1 MDIHNGLLILH
12 VSVAIG
18 AAALVAAATAV
29 GTTCA
34 ATASSVGARAAT
46 GVITLV
52 GRSWYWRRVVVL
64 IAAVTR
70 AIGILVLTILHKVD
84 TVRNQVVGALTVAVN
99 SERRTEGRNDVLHQV
114 ALRLL
119 RVSHRLGGDEAKVEC
134 TEAKKLD
141 VVTLGKVVH
150 HIVGVAV
157 KHRLHVSRGS
167 RRLGGNLLRHLIG
180 SQRAVTNWADA
191 VNGLTLTST
200 HGQGTRK
207 HFVILAHN
215 LKRIIMNNV
224 WSVLRLSMSSISES
238 RCKYSANESR
248 VKLAWAMPSAACIR
262 WCKDT
267 TSAQGHPLKCVVPC
281 RRWTRPKDALR
292 YTLKMRF
299 VSSQRSAS
307 SVPNDALHESSYKHF
322 LDGVNWFAQILL
334 DKFHLTD
341 GEDLLAVKALA
352 VGGQERIQFHT
363 AFDFAGQT
371 AHGVGRF
378 AVREIHHRQDAASI
392 SCF

>member
-29 GTTCA
+29 GIASAATASGIASA
-34 ATASSVGARAAT
+34 ATASSVGARAAA
-46 GVITLV
+46 GAATLV
-52 GRSWYWRRVVVL
+52 GRSWCWRRVVVL

-84 TVRNQVVGALTVAVN
+84 TVRNQVVGALAVAVN
-99 SERRTEGRNDVLHQV
+99 GERRTEGRNDVLHQV

-119 RVSHRLGGDEAKVEC
+119 RISHRLGGDEAKVER
-134 TEAKKLD
+134 TEAKKFY
-141 VVTLGKVVH
+141 VVPLGKVVH

-157 KHRLHVSRGS
+157 EHRLHVSRGS

-180 SQRAVTNWADA
+180 SQRAVTNWSDT

-200 HGQGTRK
+200 HSQDTRK

-224 WSVLRLSMSSISES
+224 WSVLRLSMSSVSES
-238 RCKYSANESR
+238 R
-248 VKLAWAMPSAACIR
+248 
-262 WCKDT
+262 CKDT
-267 TSAQGHPLKCVVPC
+267 TSAQGNQLKCVDE
-281 RRWTRPKDALR
+281 RRSFMRLKDALPC
-292 YTLKMRF
+292 TLKMRF
-299 VSSQRSAS
+299 VSCQRSAS
-307 SVPNDALHESSYKHF
+307 LAPNDALHESSCKHF
-322 LDGVNWFAQILL
+322 LDSVYRFAQILF

-341 GEDLLAVKALA
+341 GENLLVVKSLAL
-352 VGGQERIQFHT
+352 GGQERIQFHT

-371 AHGVGRF
+371 AHGVLRF
-378 AVREIHHRQDAASI
+378 AVREIHHR
-392 SCF
+392 

>member
-1 MDIHNGLLILH
+1 MIVNYRLIGLT
-12 VSVAIG
+12 
-18 AAALVAAATAV
+18 AATVVAA
-29 GTTCA
+29 GSTCA
-34 ATASSVGARAAT
+34 SVRSSARV
-46 GVITLV
+46 VILV
-52 GRSWYWRRVVVL
+52 GRGWCRRRVVVL
-64 IAAVTR
+64 VAAIASTVR
-70 AIGILVLTILHKVD
+70 AIVLTIFHKAD
-84 TVRNQVVGALTVAVN
+84 TVRNQIVGALAVAVN
-99 SERRTEGRNDVLHQV
+99 GERWAEGRHDALHQV

-119 RVSHRLGGDEAKVEC
+119 RVSNRLVGDETKVERS
-134 TEAKKLD
+134 EAKKFD

-157 KHRLHVSRGS
+157 EHRLHVSRGS
-167 RRLGGNLLRHLIG
+167 CRFSGNLLRHLVG
-180 SQRAVTNWADA
+180 SQCAVTNWADA
-191 VNGLTLTST
+191 VNSFTLTFT
-200 HGQGTRK
+200 HSKGTGK

-215 LKRIIMNNV
+215 LKRIIMNNM

-281 RRWTRPKDALR
+281 RRWTRPKDALPH
-292 YTLKMRF
+292 TLKMRF

-307 SVPNDALHESSYKHF
+307 SAPNDALHESSYKHF
-322 LDGVNWFAQILL
+322 LDGARRFAQILL

-341 GEDLLAVKALA
+341 GENLLVVKPLAL
-352 VGGQERIQFHT
+352 GGQERIQFRT